1 MIEHLGL
8 RWLLTLV
15 FVGVAVLHVHRLGV
29 RASTADRVGGGVH
42 GAMCAAMV
50 VMAWP
55 WGAAIPL
62 WPQVALFGFGAAWF
76 AALGLVPLAR
86 GGDGRT
92 VAPPLF
98 HAAGMATMVWM
109 LVAMRTGGATHSH
122 GGGTSTGWIALG
134 LGLLSVAAAY
144 WWFGESVRIVR
155 TSASW
160 RRGRFAVGHTAMGAA
175 TAVMVFAML

>member
-1 MIEHLGL
+1 MIEHVGL
-8 RWLLTLV
+8 RWVLTLV
-15 FVGVAVLHVHRLGV
+15 FLGVAVLHVHRLAV
-29 RASTADRVGGGVH
+29 RTSAADRVGEGAH
-42 GAMCAAMV
+42 GAMCAAMA

-55 WGAAIPL
+55 WGAVLPL

-86 GGDGRT
+86 GADCRT

-109 LVAMRTGGATHSH
+109 LVAMRTPRATHSH
-122 GGGTSTGWIALG
+122 DGGSTAGWIALG

-144 WWFGESVRIVR
+144 WWFGESVRILR
-155 TSASW
+155 TDSW
-160 RRGRFAVGHTAMGAA
+160 RRGRFALGHTAMGAA

>member
-1 MIEHLGL
+1 MIGHLGL
-8 RWLLTLV
+8 RWALTLV
-15 FVGVAVLHVHRLGV
+15 FACVAVLHVHRLGV
-29 RASTADRVGGGVH
+29 RTSAADRVGEGAH
-42 GAMCAAMV
+42 GAMCAAMI

-55 WGAAIPL
+55 WGAAFPL
-62 WPQVALFGFGAAWF
+62 WPQVALFGSGAAWF
-76 AALGLVPLAR
+76 AALGLLPLVR
-86 GGDGRT
+86 GGGGRA

-109 LVAMRTGGATHSH
+109 LVAMRAGRATHSH
-122 GGGTSTGWIALG
+122 DGGTVVGWVALG

-144 WWFGESVRIVR
+144 WWFGESVRILR
-155 TSASW
+155 ASDSW